1 MGSNDFLY
9 THLIFLS
16 GCAIKIVQTGVKEV
30 VFSKSYGMDDFIAK
44 VFAEAGVKLRQ
55 HSPPSMRLEMQ
66 VDVTEV
72 DSSIIGKMGWM
83 SSDPMKRRGSQDQN
97 NHNS

>member
-1 MGSNDFLY
+1 
-9 THLIFLS
+9 
-16 GCAIKIVQTGVKEV
+16 
-30 VFSKSYGMDDFIAK
+30 MDDFIAK

-72 DSSIIGKMGWM
+72 DSAIIGKMGWH
-83 SSDPMKRRGSQDQN
+83 SSDPMRRRGSQDPKVK
-97 NHNS
+97 

>member
-1 MGSNDFLY
+1 M
-9 THLIFLS
+9 
-16 GCAIKIVQTGVKEV
+16 

-72 DSSIIGKMGWM
+72 DSGIIGKMGWM
-83 SSDPMKRRGSQDQN
+83 NSDLMRRRGSQDQN